1 MKSECNI
8 VQDLLPL
15 CVEDM
20 ASPDSAVFVGKHL
33 EKCEVC
39 RKEMSLLKNASRL
52 DQAIPDPSEA
62 EALLALKEQIKRRN
76 KILVTARTII
86 STVILSALL
95 IALIV
100 YHFPQRRRV
109 CIPVCSVTGEAST
122 LEIDVKYYRRLFS
135 IPWMKGTLT
144 FNGDTYRD
152 VATYRSRQSEGVSFW
167 DWVWYFGDP
176 DSVIPSN
183 RYFENVEYDPSKTF
197 QDEIMITY
205 LGEGNSFDMVS
216 FLFLQFDESEQDTP
230 KYFGPASTI
239 EEAKKLAKDQGWQVD

>member
-8 VQDLLPL
+8 VRDLLPL

-20 ASPDSAVFVGKHL
+20 ASPDSAVLVGKHL
-33 EKCEVC
+33 EKCEEC
-39 RKEMSLLKNASRL
+39 RKEMSRLKAPAL
-52 DQAIPDPSEA
+52 FEQAPPTPEET
-62 EALLALKEQIKRRN
+62 EALMALQEKIKRRN
-76 KILVTARTII
+76 KILVTTRRIVI
-86 STVILSALL
+86 TVLLCTLL
-95 IALIV
+95 ISLIV
-100 YHFPQRRRV
+100 YHLPQRRRV
-109 CIPVCSVTGEAST
+109 CIPVCSVTGEVST